1 MGLFAQACRPHH
13 PGEIPLFDILVQAD
27 AMPHRHLRQGDT
39 VYKEGQACDGNIF
52 IVIDGTV
59 TELVGSGAKL
69 SSVKEFTPGS
79 FFGDI
84 EVLSGS
90 PQRLRTMKVTS
101 TSLVLAIMDQ
111 HNSRVLGGLYPE
123 FFLHLLR
130 SAIDHLNAAE
140 KSMLEPRK

>member
-1 MGLFAQACRPHH
+1 
-13 PGEIPLFDILVQAD
+13 
-27 AMPHRHLRQGDT
+27 MPHRHLRQGDI
-39 VYKEGQACDGNIF
+39 VYKEGQSCDGNIF

-59 TELVGSGAKL
+59 TEFVGVAPKM
-69 SSVKEFTPGS
+69 SSVKEFTPGA

-90 PQRLRTMKVTS
+90 DVRLRTMKVTS
-101 TSLVLAIMDQ
+101 TSLALAIMDQ

-130 SAIDHLNAAE
+130 SSIDNLNTAE
-140 KSMLEPRK
+140 KSLLGHKKGVK

>member
-1 MGLFAQACRPHH
+1 M
-13 PGEIPLFDILVQAD
+13 FDLLVQAD
-27 AMPHRHLRQGDT
+27 AMPHRHLRQGDV
-39 VYKEGQACDGNIF
+39 VYKEGQSCDGNIF

-59 TELVGSGAKL
+59 TEFVGAAPKMRN
-69 SSVKEFTPGS
+69 VKEFTAGA

-90 PQRLRTMKVTS
+90 PERLRTMKVAS
-101 TSLVLAIMDQ
+101 TSLVLAIMDS

-130 SAIDHLNAAE
+130 SSIDNLNTAE
-140 KSMLEPRK
+140 KSLLEYKKHKN

>member
-1 MGLFAQACRPHH
+1 M
-13 PGEIPLFDILVQAD
+13 FDLLVQAD

-39 VYKEGQACDGNIF
+39 VYKEGQDCDGNIF

-59 TELVGSGAKL
+59 TELVGQGPKVN
-69 SSVKEFTPGS
+69 SVKEFTAGA

-90 PQRLRTMKVTS
+90 AVRLRTMKVTS
-101 TSLVLAIMDQ
+101 TSLALAIMDP

-130 SAIDHLNAAE
+130 SSIDNLNHAE
-140 KSMLEPRK
+140 KSLLERRK

>member
-1 MGLFAQACRPHH
+1 M
-13 PGEIPLFDILVQAD
+13 FDILVQAD

-39 VYKEGQACDGNIF
+39 VYKEGQNCDGNIF
-52 IVIDGTV
+52 IVIEGTV
-59 TELVGSGAKL
+59 TELVGAGAQL
-69 SSVKEFTPGS
+69 SSVKEFTVGA

-90 PQRLRTMKVTS
+90 AVRLRTMKVTS
-101 TSLVLAIMDQ
+101 TSLVLAIMDP

-130 SAIDHLNAAE
+130 SSIDSLNLAE
-140 KSMLEPRK
+140 KTLLERRK

>member
-1 MGLFAQACRPHH
+1 M
-13 PGEIPLFDILVQAD
+13 FDLLVQAD
-27 AMPHRHLRQGDT
+27 AMPHRHLRQGDA

-52 IVIDGTV
+52 IIIDGTV
-59 TELVGSGAKL
+59 TEIAGSGQKQR
-69 SSVKEFTPGS
+69 SVKEFTVGA

-84 EVLSGS
+84 EVLSGADM
-90 PQRLRTMKVTS
+90 RLRTMKVTS

-130 SAIDHLNAAE
+130 SAIDNLNVAE
-140 KSMLEPRK
+140 KSLLEQRK

>member
-1 MGLFAQACRPHH
+1 M
-13 PGEIPLFDILVQAD
+13 FDLLVQAD
-27 AMPHRHLRQGDT
+27 AMPHRHLRQGDV
-39 VYKEGQACDGNIF
+39 VYKEGQSCDGNIF
-52 IVIDGTV
+52 IVIEGTV
-59 TELVGSGAKL
+59 TELVGTGTKL
-69 SSVKEFTPGS
+69 SSVKEFTAGA

-90 PQRLRTMKVTS
+90 AERLRTMKVAS

-130 SAIDHLNAAE
+130 SSIDNLNIAE
-140 KSMLEPRK
+140 KSLLDHKKAKK